1 MDKGIKQVV
10 ILLAHPDIKSSQANK
25 ALMDAVKEM
34 EEVAIYNLYE
44 MRPEDAYNIDLWSKI
59 ISQASAVPIPYA
71 TTGVCH
77 TIPACRAL
85 A

>member
-34 EEVAIYNLYE
+34 EEGKL
-44 MRPEDAYNIDLWSKI
+44 PKLAY
-59 ISQASAVPIPYA
+59 
-71 TTGVCH
+71 
-77 TIPACRAL
+77 
-85 A
+85 

>member
-34 EEVAIYNLYE
+34 EEVAIYNLYGVSE
-44 MRPEDAYNIDLWSKI
+44 VKTATNGGKNRCYNTLIFS
-59 ISQASAVPIPYA
+59 
-71 TTGVCH
+71 
-77 TIPACRAL
+77 
-85 A
+85 